1 VLLWYC
7 SDTALVLLWYC
18 LWYCSGARL
27 DAERAVEATSRAG
40 VHAAAPRAP
49 RATSRHPRRSSHVS
63 SHGPALRVT
72 GYGLAPGAARPRAA
86 HRVTH
91 TVAPHVCRVTLY
103 SRVSCNMW
111 AFHDSSP
118 PSCDHHLSSHDRH
131 RPSAWGRL
139 RWKQCR
145 EARALRAP
153 SPAVWRSTR
162 LWRVWYVVHFPA
174 WARLRPGGDPGRVGV
189 PSRVCRNAKAKR
201 KRGQKCAR
209 AAAARVFNFQFHV
222 HHHAP

>member
-1 VLLWYC
+1 MPSTY
-7 SDTALVLLWYC
+7 
-18 LWYCSGARL
+18 
-27 DAERAVEATSRAG
+27 ATSRAG
-40 VHAAAPRAP
+40 AHAAAPRAP

-72 GYGLAPGAARPRAA
+72 GYGLAPGAAGAACPRAA

-118 PSCDHHLSSHDRH
+118 PCDLSSQRH
-131 RPSAWGRL
+131 RPSAWGRG
-139 RWKQCR
+139 
-145 EARALRAP
+145 ALLV
-153 SPAVWRSTR
+153 SG
-162 LWRVWYVVHFPA
+162 VWYVVRLPA

-189 PSRVCRNAKAKR
+189 PSRVCRNAEAKR
-201 KRGQKCAR
+201 KRAKNLKCAR
-209 AAAARVFNFQFHV
+209 ARRGGPGFQFSCPRAV
-222 HHHAP
+222 RSENP